1 MLAMVRKLLMAVLLL
16 ACATGLQAAKKL
28 EVYFIDVEGGQ
39 ATLFAPPGGESL
51 LIDTGWPGHDHRDAV
66 RIAAAAKAAGV
77 KKIDYLLI
85 THFHADH
92 VGGVPQLAEKL
103 PIRTFLDHGATTET
117 SKPAEILFKQ
127 YEAVRDKGKHVVLK
141 PGDTIP
147 IKGMEVK
154 VISAAGESIASPLP
168 GAGQPNPACA
178 GYERAA
184 ADHTENSQS
193 VGVLVTFG
201 KFRLLDMG
209 DLTKDKEYP
218 LVCPNNKIGTVNL
231 WVVSHHGLDQSNSL
245 PFAHALH
252 ARVAIMNNGAR
263 KGGVPAAWDI
273 IRHSPGL
280 EDLWQLHFA
289 VAGGAA
295 HNSPDPFL
303 ANVDEICQ
311 GQWLKLTVDSDGAF
325 TVYNARNKYEK
336 TYR

>member
-1 MLAMVRKLLMAVLLL
+1 MLAMRKLLTAGLLL

-51 LIDTGWPGHDHRDAV
+51 LIDTGWPGHNHRDAV
-66 RIAAAAKAAGV
+66 RIAAAAKAAGI

-92 VGGVPQLAEKL
+92 VGGVPQLVQKL
-103 PIRTFLDHGATTET
+103 PVGTFLDHGATTET
-117 SKPAEILFKQ
+117 SPQAQILYKE
-127 YEAVRDKGKHVVLK
+127 YEAARDKGKHVVLK
-141 PGDTIP
+141 PGDNIP
-147 IKGMEVK
+147 IKGLEVK
-154 VISAAGESIASPLP
+154 VLSAAGETIASPLP

-178 GYERAA
+178 GYERPP

-209 DLTKDKEYP
+209 DLTKDREYP
-218 LVCPNNKIGTVNL
+218 LVCPDNKIGTVNL
-231 WVVSHHGLDQSNSL
+231 WVVSHHGMDLSNSL
-245 PFAHALH
+245 PFAHALD
-252 ARVAIMNNGAR
+252 ARVAIMDNGSR

-289 VAGGAA
+289 VAGGTA
-295 HNSPDPFL
+295 HNSPDPFI
-303 ANVDEICQ
+303 ANLNEVCQ
-311 GQWLKLTVDSDGAF
+311 GKWLKLTVDSDGVF
-325 TVYNARNKYEK
+325 TVSNPRNHYEK